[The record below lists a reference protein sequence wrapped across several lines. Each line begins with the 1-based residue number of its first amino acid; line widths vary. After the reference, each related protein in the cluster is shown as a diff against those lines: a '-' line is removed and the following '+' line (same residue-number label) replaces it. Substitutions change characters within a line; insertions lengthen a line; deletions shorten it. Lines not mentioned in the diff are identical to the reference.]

1 MEGGGAEGRGME
13 GSHPALLVWE
23 FSSELNGSDCYCSLA
38 F

>member
-23 FSSELNGSDCYCSLA
+23 VFFRIEW
-38 F
+38 